1 MKKNKTLDFLQKNYG
16 WIVALITGVS
26 IIITFVLKFIKYIC
40 STFYFYYYGIS
51 YELFNSEELNI
62 LYNFGF
68 SIIIILCICSLI
80 YCYIQLFNSKKL
92 ELKTKALNTF
102 LIIISNLIMVYS
114 INTEYSIWNI
124 IINTGLL
131 IATEIIMIFV
141 FFKKSKKE
149 ETEKLE
155 TKSILNSLKILPFYL
170 IFVVFVI
177 LFEYGLWIKMNK
189 TYRIVDNDTG
199 KTIYTG
205 KSKKLGNM
213 VSSETVT
220 KMKELMAEGL
230 IDVKSRIIFVN
241 DGSMDLTWKIIED
254 LHNKDTLFGGI
265 NLTRNR
271 GHQNALLA
279 GLMTVKDDAD
289 IVISLD
295 ADLQDDINVF
305 DEMLRKN
312 NEGYDV
318 IYGVR
323 NDRKKD
329 SFFKRHTAQMFYKLT
344 NKLGGDLIYN
354 HADFRLMS
362 RRALEGLA
370 QFEEVNLFLRGI
382 VPLIGYPSTIVEYE
396 RKERLAGKSKYP
408 LRKMMS
414 FAIEGITSLSI
425 KPMRF
430 VTGMGIF
437 VFLVSIAMM
446 IYAFVS
452 YFTGRVV
459 AGWTS
464 ILISVWAIG
473 GMVLL
478 GLGIV
483 GSYIGKIYLETK
495 KRPRYIVEKYINE
508 RE

>member
-1 MKKNKTLDFLQKNYG
+1 MAK
-16 WIVALITGVS
+16 
-26 IIITFVLKFIKYIC
+26 
-40 STFYFYYYGIS
+40 
-51 YELFNSEELNI
+51 I
-62 LYNFGF
+62 LYLV
-68 SIIIILCICSLI
+68 IP
-80 YCYIQLFNSKKL
+80 CYN
-92 ELKTKALNTF
+92 
-102 LIIISNLIMVYS
+102 
-114 INTEYSIWNI
+114 
-124 IINTGLL
+124 
-131 IATEIIMIFV
+131 
-141 FFKKSKKE
+141 E
-149 ETEKLE
+149 EEVLADTAGKLE
-155 TKSILNSLKILPFYL
+155 TKLQ
-170 IFVVFVI
+170 
-177 LFEYGLWIKMNK
+177 
-189 TYRIVDNDTG
+189 
-199 KTIYTG
+199 
-205 KSKKLGNM
+205 
-213 VSSETVT
+213 
-220 KMKELMAEGL
+220 ELMAEGL

-305 DEMLRKN
+305 EEMLRKN

-318 IYGVR
+318 VYGVR

-408 LRKMMS
+408 LKKMMS

>member
-1 MKKNKTLDFLQKNYG
+1 MAK
-16 WIVALITGVS
+16 
-26 IIITFVLKFIKYIC
+26 
-40 STFYFYYYGIS
+40 
-51 YELFNSEELNI
+51 I
-62 LYNFGF
+62 LYLV
-68 SIIIILCICSLI
+68 IP
-80 YCYIQLFNSKKL
+80 CYNEEEVLADTAGKL
-92 ELKTKALNTF
+92 DK
-102 LIIISNLIMVYS
+102 
-114 INTEYSIWNI
+114 
-124 IINTGLL
+124 
-131 IATEIIMIFV
+131 
-141 FFKKSKKE
+141 
-149 ETEKLE
+149 
-155 TKSILNSLKILPFYL
+155 
-170 IFVVFVI
+170 
-177 LFEYGLWIKMNK
+177 
-189 TYRIVDNDTG
+189 
-199 KTIYTG
+199 
-205 KSKKLGNM
+205 
-213 VSSETVT
+213 

-305 DEMLRKN
+305 EEMLRKN

-318 IYGVR
+318 VYGVR

-478 GLGIV
+478 GLGNV

>member
-1 MKKNKTLDFLQKNYG
+1 MAK
-16 WIVALITGVS
+16 
-26 IIITFVLKFIKYIC
+26 
-40 STFYFYYYGIS
+40 
-51 YELFNSEELNI
+51 I
-62 LYNFGF
+62 LYLV
-68 SIIIILCICSLI
+68 IP
-80 YCYIQLFNSKKL
+80 CYNEEEVLADTAGKL
-92 ELKTKALNTF
+92 DK
-102 LIIISNLIMVYS
+102 
-114 INTEYSIWNI
+114 
-124 IINTGLL
+124 
-131 IATEIIMIFV
+131 
-141 FFKKSKKE
+141 
-149 ETEKLE
+149 
-155 TKSILNSLKILPFYL
+155 
-170 IFVVFVI
+170 
-177 LFEYGLWIKMNK
+177 
-189 TYRIVDNDTG
+189 
-199 KTIYTG
+199 
-205 KSKKLGNM
+205 
-213 VSSETVT
+213 

-279 GLMTVKDDAD
+279 GLMTVKDDAN

>member
-1 MKKNKTLDFLQKNYG
+1 MAK
-16 WIVALITGVS
+16 
-26 IIITFVLKFIKYIC
+26 
-40 STFYFYYYGIS
+40 
-51 YELFNSEELNI
+51 I
-62 LYNFGF
+62 LYLV
-68 SIIIILCICSLI
+68 IP
-80 YCYIQLFNSKKL
+80 CYNEEEVLADTAGKL
-92 ELKTKALNTF
+92 DK
-102 LIIISNLIMVYS
+102 
-114 INTEYSIWNI
+114 
-124 IINTGLL
+124 
-131 IATEIIMIFV
+131 
-141 FFKKSKKE
+141 
-149 ETEKLE
+149 
-155 TKSILNSLKILPFYL
+155 
-170 IFVVFVI
+170 
-177 LFEYGLWIKMNK
+177 
-189 TYRIVDNDTG
+189 
-199 KTIYTG
+199 
-205 KSKKLGNM
+205 
-213 VSSETVT
+213 

-430 VTGMGIF
+430 VPGMGIF

-464 ILISVWAIG
+464 LLISVWAIG

>member
-1 MKKNKTLDFLQKNYG
+1 MAK
-16 WIVALITGVS
+16 
-26 IIITFVLKFIKYIC
+26 
-40 STFYFYYYGIS
+40 
-51 YELFNSEELNI
+51 I
-62 LYNFGF
+62 LYLV
-68 SIIIILCICSLI
+68 IP
-80 YCYIQLFNSKKL
+80 CYNEEEVLADTAGKL
-92 ELKTKALNTF
+92 DK
-102 LIIISNLIMVYS
+102 
-114 INTEYSIWNI
+114 
-124 IINTGLL
+124 
-131 IATEIIMIFV
+131 
-141 FFKKSKKE
+141 
-149 ETEKLE
+149 
-155 TKSILNSLKILPFYL
+155 
-170 IFVVFVI
+170 
-177 LFEYGLWIKMNK
+177 
-189 TYRIVDNDTG
+189 
-199 KTIYTG
+199 
-205 KSKKLGNM
+205 
-213 VSSETVT
+213 
-220 KMKELMAEGL
+220 KMKELMAERL

-305 DEMLRKN
+305 EEMLRKN

-318 IYGVR
+318 VYGVR

>member
-1 MKKNKTLDFLQKNYG
+1 MAK
-16 WIVALITGVS
+16 
-26 IIITFVLKFIKYIC
+26 
-40 STFYFYYYGIS
+40 
-51 YELFNSEELNI
+51 I
-62 LYNFGF
+62 LYLV
-68 SIIIILCICSLI
+68 IP
-80 YCYIQLFNSKKL
+80 CYNEEEVLADTAGKL
-92 ELKTKALNTF
+92 DK
-102 LIIISNLIMVYS
+102 
-114 INTEYSIWNI
+114 
-124 IINTGLL
+124 
-131 IATEIIMIFV
+131 
-141 FFKKSKKE
+141 
-149 ETEKLE
+149 
-155 TKSILNSLKILPFYL
+155 
-170 IFVVFVI
+170 
-177 LFEYGLWIKMNK
+177 
-189 TYRIVDNDTG
+189 
-199 KTIYTG
+199 
-205 KSKKLGNM
+205 
-213 VSSETVT
+213 

-305 DEMLRKN
+305 EEMLRKN

-318 IYGVR
+318 VYGVR

-344 NKLGGDLIYN
+344 NKLGGDLVYN

-408 LRKMMS
+408 LKKMMS

>member
-1 MKKNKTLDFLQKNYG
+1 MAK
-16 WIVALITGVS
+16 
-26 IIITFVLKFIKYIC
+26 
-40 STFYFYYYGIS
+40 
-51 YELFNSEELNI
+51 I
-62 LYNFGF
+62 LYLV
-68 SIIIILCICSLI
+68 IP
-80 YCYIQLFNSKKL
+80 CYNEEEVLADTAGKL
-92 ELKTKALNTF
+92 DK
-102 LIIISNLIMVYS
+102 
-114 INTEYSIWNI
+114 
-124 IINTGLL
+124 
-131 IATEIIMIFV
+131 
-141 FFKKSKKE
+141 
-149 ETEKLE
+149 
-155 TKSILNSLKILPFYL
+155 
-170 IFVVFVI
+170 
-177 LFEYGLWIKMNK
+177 
-189 TYRIVDNDTG
+189 
-199 KTIYTG
+199 
-205 KSKKLGNM
+205 
-213 VSSETVT
+213 

-408 LRKMMS
+408 IKKMMS

-425 KPMRF
+425 KPMKF

>member
-1 MKKNKTLDFLQKNYG
+1 MAK
-16 WIVALITGVS
+16 
-26 IIITFVLKFIKYIC
+26 
-40 STFYFYYYGIS
+40 
-51 YELFNSEELNI
+51 I
-62 LYNFGF
+62 LYLV
-68 SIIIILCICSLI
+68 IP
-80 YCYIQLFNSKKL
+80 CYNEEEVLADTAGKL
-92 ELKTKALNTF
+92 DK
-102 LIIISNLIMVYS
+102 
-114 INTEYSIWNI
+114 
-124 IINTGLL
+124 
-131 IATEIIMIFV
+131 
-141 FFKKSKKE
+141 
-149 ETEKLE
+149 
-155 TKSILNSLKILPFYL
+155 
-170 IFVVFVI
+170 
-177 LFEYGLWIKMNK
+177 
-189 TYRIVDNDTG
+189 
-199 KTIYTG
+199 
-205 KSKKLGNM
+205 
-213 VSSETVT
+213 

-305 DEMLRKN
+305 EEMLRKN

-408 LRKMMS
+408 LKKMMS

-425 KPMRF
+425 KPMKF

>member
-1 MKKNKTLDFLQKNYG
+1 MAK
-16 WIVALITGVS
+16 
-26 IIITFVLKFIKYIC
+26 
-40 STFYFYYYGIS
+40 
-51 YELFNSEELNI
+51 I
-62 LYNFGF
+62 LYLV
-68 SIIIILCICSLI
+68 IP
-80 YCYIQLFNSKKL
+80 CYNEEEVLADTAGKL
-92 ELKTKALNTF
+92 DK
-102 LIIISNLIMVYS
+102 
-114 INTEYSIWNI
+114 
-124 IINTGLL
+124 
-131 IATEIIMIFV
+131 
-141 FFKKSKKE
+141 
-149 ETEKLE
+149 
-155 TKSILNSLKILPFYL
+155 
-170 IFVVFVI
+170 
-177 LFEYGLWIKMNK
+177 
-189 TYRIVDNDTG
+189 
-199 KTIYTG
+199 
-205 KSKKLGNM
+205 
-213 VSSETVT
+213 

-241 DGSMDLTWKIIED
+241 DGSVDLTWKIIED